1 MSFFCEIYQGDIL
14 LGMCLGVQNVF
25 TPTYLWL
32 GCPFRMNVCVCGEGG
47 GNRFTCVIQTVLS
60 LQGEYLEIVSLF
72 VGECDNVSSC
82 DDKLEAITLMWG
94 YVQCETHLQDGVL

>member
-1 MSFFCEIYQGDIL
+1 MFRGSECFH
-14 LGMCLGVQNVF
+14 
-25 TPTYLWL
+25 TYLPLAGLSLQDECMCMW
-32 GCPFRMNVCVCGEGG
+32 GGG